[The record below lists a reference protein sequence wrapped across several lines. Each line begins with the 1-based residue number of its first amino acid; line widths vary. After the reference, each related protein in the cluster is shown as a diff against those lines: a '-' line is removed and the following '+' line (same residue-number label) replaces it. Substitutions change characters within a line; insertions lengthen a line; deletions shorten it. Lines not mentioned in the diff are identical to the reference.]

1 MEHRDDSV
9 KREHHAQ
16 LIVRRLEAEFSGRQV
31 NQRPAA
37 IGVMFHVDNWKA
49 SERRKLEVWEPVLVD
64 DRPDA
69 AIEEALTKAIALMRR
84 NLGRTVVMKPSEIV
98 GITVLL
104 LHEEES

>member
-16 LIVRRLEAEFSGRQV
+16 LIVRRLEVEFAGHRV

-37 IGVMFHVDNWKA
+37 IGVMFHVDTLKA
-49 SERRKLEVWEPVLVD
+49 YERRRLKVWEPVLVD

-84 NLGRTVVMKPSEIV
+84 NPGRTVVMKPSEV
-98 GITVLL
+98 DGITVLL

>member
-16 LIVRRLEAEFSGRQV
+16 LIVRRLEAEFAGRQV
-31 NQRPAA
+31 NQRPSA
-37 IGVMFHVDNWKA
+37 IGVMFDVDTLKA
-49 SERRKLEVWEPVLVD
+49 YERRRLKVWEPVLVD
-64 DRPDA
+64 DRPDS

-84 NLGRTVVMKPSEIV
+84 NPGRTVVMKPSEID

-104 LHEEES
+104 LYEEES